1 MFRIINGCIIYID
14 IWVASFW
21 LKKEIDMENKNPSK
35 SSFKVLFIG
44 NSFSDDTIEYAYS
57 IAKDI
62 GMEDILIGNLY
73 YGGCTIEE
81 HLSFLN
87 DPNPHYNFRLARSEK
102 IIHSAEGDTPD
113 TFIEEGVSYT
123 DWDYIIFQQGS
134 RDSGIP
140 YKYDNLPILIDYVK
154 KLASNP
160 NVIFGFNMTWTYASN
175 SKNGGFNSYSCNQE
189 IMYKGILESI
199 KTKVL
204 PNKDIRF
211 VIPNGTAIQNARTS
225 FIGDNLTRD
234 EADHLSFDLGRYIAG
249 LTFVATLTKT
259 DVDKI
264 KFAPAGLNEKK
275 ILLAKESAK
284 NAINNPF
291 EVTRSRYID

>member
-1 MFRIINGCIIYID
+1 MFGIINGCIIYID
-14 IWVASFW
+14 IWAASFW
-21 LKKEIDMENKNPSK
+21 LKKEMDMENKNPSK

-44 NSFSDDTIEYAYS
+44 NSFSDDTIEYVCS

-81 HLSFLN
+81 HLSFQN

-113 TFIEEGVSYT
+113 TFIEEGVNYT

-134 RDSGIP
+134 RDSGHP

-160 NVIFGFNMTWTYASN
+160 NVIFGFNMTWAYASN

-189 IMYKGILESI
+189 IMYKGIIESI
-199 KTKVL
+199 KSRIV
-204 PNKDIRF
+204 PNKDIKF

-234 EADHLSFDLGRYIAG
+234 EADHLSLDLGRYIAG
-249 LTFVATLTKT
+249 LTFIATLTKV

-264 KFAPAGLNEKK
+264 KFAPTGLNEKK

-291 EVTRSRYID
+291 EVTKSRYID

>member
-81 HLSFLN
+81 HLSFSN
-87 DPNPHYNFRLARSEK
+87 DHNPHYNFRLARSEK

-113 TFIEEGVSYT
+113 TFIEEGASYT
-123 DWDYIIFQQGS
+123 DWGYIIFQQGS

-154 KLASNP
+154 KLVRNP
-160 NVIFGFNMTWTYASN
+160 DVIFGFNMTWAYASN

-204 PNKDIRF
+204 SNKDIKF

-234 EADHLSFDLGRYIAG
+234 ETDHLSFGLGRYIAG
-249 LTFVATLTKT
+249 LTFIATLTRV

-264 KFAPAGLNEKK
+264 KFAPAGLSEKK

>member
-1 MFRIINGCIIYID
+1 M
-14 IWVASFW
+14 
-21 LKKEIDMENKNPSK
+21 DMENKNPSK

-44 NSFSDDTIEYAYS
+44 NSFSDDTIEYVCS

-62 GMEDILIGNLY
+62 GMEDILVGNLY

-113 TFIEEGVSYT
+113 TFIEEGVNYT

-154 KLASNP
+154 KLVRNP
-160 NVIFGFNMTWTYASN
+160 DVIFGFNMTWAYASN

-204 PNKDIRF
+204 PNKDIKF

-234 EADHLSFDLGRYIAG
+234 EASHLSFDLGRYIAG
-249 LTFVATLTKT
+249 LTFIATLTRV

-264 KFAPAGLNEKK
+264 KFAPAGLSKKK

-291 EVTRSRYID
+291 EVTKSRYID

>member
-1 MFRIINGCIIYID
+1 MGSLFY
-14 IWVASFW
+14 
-21 LKKEIDMENKNPSK
+21 LKKEIGMENKNPSK

-57 IAKDI
+57 IAKDA
-62 GMEDILIGNLY
+62 GMENILIGNLY

-87 DPNPHYNFRLARSEK
+87 DSNPHYNFRLARSEK

-113 TFIEEGVSYT
+113 TFLEEGVNYT

-134 RDSGIP
+134 RDSGLP

-154 KLASNP
+154 KLVSNP
-160 NVIFGFNMTWTYASN
+160 NVIFGFNMTWAYASS
-175 SKNGGFNSYSCNQE
+175 SKNGGFNSYSHNQE
-189 IMYKGILESI
+189 TMYQGILDSI
-199 KTKVL
+199 KTKVI
-204 PNKDIRF
+204 PTKDIKF
-211 VIPNGTAIQNARTS
+211 VIPNGTSIQNARTS
-225 FIGDNLTRD
+225 FLGDSFTRD
-234 EADHLSFDLGRYIAG
+234 DADHLTFDLGRYIAG
-249 LTFVATLTKT
+249 LTLITTLTKV

-264 KFAPAGLNEKK
+264 KFAPTGLDEKK
-275 ILLAKESAK
+275 ILLAKESVK

-291 EVTRSRYID
+291 EVTKSKYTD

>member
-1 MFRIINGCIIYID
+1 M
-14 IWVASFW
+14 
-21 LKKEIDMENKNPSK
+21 DMENKNPSK

-57 IAKDI
+57 LAKDI

-102 IIHSAEGDTPD
+102 IIHSSEGDTPD
-113 TFIEEGVSYT
+113 TFIEDGVSYT

-160 NVIFGFNMTWTYASN
+160 NVTFGFNMTWAYASS
-175 SKNGGFNSYSCNQE
+175 SKNGGFNSYSYNQE

-199 KTKVL
+199 RTKIL
-204 PNKDIRF
+204 PNKDIKF

-225 FIGDNLTRD
+225 FLGDNFTRD
-234 EADHLSFDLGRYIAG
+234 ETDHLSFDLGRYIAG
-249 LTFVATLTKT
+249 LTFIATLTKT
-259 DVDKI
+259 DADKI
-264 KFAPAGLNEKK
+264 KFAPAGLSEKK

>member
-21 LKKEIDMENKNPSK
+21 LKKEMDMENKNPFK

-44 NSFSDDTIEYAYS
+44 NSFSDDTIEYVCS

-154 KLASNP
+154 KLVRNP
-160 NVIFGFNMTWTYASN
+160 DVIFGFNMTWAYAKN

-204 PNKDIRF
+204 PNKDIKF

-275 ILLAKESAK
+275 ILLAKESVK

-291 EVTRSRYID
+291 QVTKSTYID

>member
-1 MFRIINGCIIYID
+1 MFRIIDGCIIYID

-44 NSFSDDTIEYAYS
+44 NSFSDDTIEYVCS

-62 GMEDILIGNLY
+62 GMEDILVGNLY

-154 KLASNP
+154 KLVRNP
-160 NVIFGFNMTWTYASN
+160 DVIFGFNMTWAYASN

-204 PNKDIRF
+204 PNKDIKF

-249 LTFVATLTKT
+249 LTFVAILTKT

-275 ILLAKESAK
+275 ILLAKESVK

-291 EVTRSRYID
+291 QVTKSTYID

>member
-1 MFRIINGCIIYID
+1 
-14 IWVASFW
+14 
-21 LKKEIDMENKNPSK
+21 MENKNPFK

-44 NSFSDDTIEYAYS
+44 NSFSDDTIEYVCS

-113 TFIEEGVSYT
+113 TFIEEGVNYT

-160 NVIFGFNMTWTYASN
+160 NVIFGFNMTWAYASN

-204 PNKDIRF
+204 PNKDIKF

-234 EADHLSFDLGRYIAG
+234 VGDHLSFGLGRYIAG
-249 LTFVATLTKT
+249 LTFIATLTKV

-275 ILLAKESAK
+275 ILLAKESVK

>member
-1 MFRIINGCIIYID
+1 M
-14 IWVASFW
+14 
-21 LKKEIDMENKNPSK
+21 DMENKNHSK

-44 NSFSDDTIEYAYS
+44 NSFSDDTIEYVYS

-62 GMEDILIGNLY
+62 GMEGVLIGNLY
-73 YGGCTIEE
+73 YGGCTLEE

-102 IIHSAEGDTPD
+102 IIHSVEGDAPD
-113 TFIEEGVSYT
+113 TFIEGGVSYA

-154 KLASNP
+154 KIASNP
-160 NVIFGFNMTWTYASN
+160 NVIFGFNMTWAYAKN

-199 KTKVL
+199 RTKVL

-234 EADHLSFDLGRYIAG
+234 EASHLSFDLGRYIAG
-249 LTFVATLTKT
+249 LTFIATLTRV

-264 KFAPAGLNEKK
+264 KFAPVGLSEKK

>member
-1 MFRIINGCIIYID
+1 M
-14 IWVASFW
+14 
-21 LKKEIDMENKNPSK
+21 DMENKNPSK

-73 YGGCTIEE
+73 YGGCTLEE

-134 RDSGIP
+134 RDSGLP

-160 NVIFGFNMTWTYASN
+160 NVIFGFNMTWAYASN

-204 PNKDIRF
+204 PNKDIKF

-234 EADHLSFDLGRYIAG
+234 EGDHLSFDLGRYIAG
-249 LTFVATLTKT
+249 LTFIATLTIV

-264 KFAPAGLNEKK
+264 KFAPVGLSEKK
-275 ILLAKESAK
+275 MLLAKESAK

-291 EVTRSRYID
+291 QVTKSTYID

>member
-1 MFRIINGCIIYID
+1 
-14 IWVASFW
+14 
-21 LKKEIDMENKNPSK
+21 MENKNHSK

-44 NSFSDDTIEYAYS
+44 NSFSDDTIEYVYS

-62 GMEDILIGNLY
+62 GMEGVLIGNLY

-102 IIHSAEGDTPD
+102 IIHSAEGDSPD
-113 TFIEEGVSYT
+113 TFIEGGVSYA

-154 KLASNP
+154 KIASNP
-160 NVIFGFNMTWTYASN
+160 NVIFGFNMTWAYAKN

-199 KTKVL
+199 RTKVL

-234 EADHLSFDLGRYIAG
+234 EASHLSFDLGRYIAG
-249 LTFVATLTKT
+249 LTFIATLTRV

-264 KFAPAGLNEKK
+264 KFAPVGLSEKK

>member
-1 MFRIINGCIIYID
+1 
-14 IWVASFW
+14 
-21 LKKEIDMENKNPSK
+21 MENKNPSK

-62 GMEDILIGNLY
+62 EVENILIGNLY

-113 TFIEEGVSYT
+113 TFIEEGVSYA

-160 NVIFGFNMTWTYASN
+160 NVIFGFNMTWAYAKN

-189 IMYKGILESI
+189 TMYKGILESI
-199 KTKVL
+199 RTKVL
-204 PNKDIRF
+204 PNKDIKF

-234 EADHLSFDLGRYIAG
+234 EASHLSLDLGRYIAG
-249 LTFVATLTKT
+249 LTFIVTLTRV
-259 DVDKI
+259 DVDEIKI
-264 KFAPAGLNEKK
+264 APAGLSEKK

>member
-1 MFRIINGCIIYID
+1 MSRIINRRIIYID

-21 LKKEIDMENKNPSK
+21 LKKEIDMENKNLSK

-44 NSFSDDTIEYAYS
+44 NSFADDTIEYAYS

-62 GMEDILIGNLY
+62 GMENILIGNLY
-73 YGGCTIEE
+73 YGGCTLEE

-87 DPNPHYNFRLARSEK
+87 DTNPHYNFRMARSEK

-113 TFIEEGVSYT
+113 TFIEEGVIYT

-140 YKYDNLPILIDYVK
+140 FKYDNLPILIDYVK

-160 NVIFGFNMTWTYASN
+160 NVIFGFNMTWAYASN
-175 SKNGGFNSYSCNQE
+175 SKNGGFSSYSFNQE
-189 IMYKGILESI
+189 VMYKGILESI
-199 KTKVL
+199 RTKVL
-204 PNKDIRF
+204 PNKGIKF

-234 EADHLSFDLGRYIAG
+234 EADHLSLDLGRYIAG
-249 LTFVATLTKT
+249 LTFIATLTKV

-264 KFAPAGLNEKK
+264 KFAPAGLDKK
-275 ILLAKESAK
+275 KMLLAKESVK